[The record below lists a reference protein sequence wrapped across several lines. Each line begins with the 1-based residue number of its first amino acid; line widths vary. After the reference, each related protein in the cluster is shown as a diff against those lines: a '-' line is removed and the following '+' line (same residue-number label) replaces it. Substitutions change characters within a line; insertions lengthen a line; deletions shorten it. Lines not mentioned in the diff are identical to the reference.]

1 MRTNQTTGQAS
12 RTLCTQAREWVKLG
26 LGLVAGVA
34 FIWSSVFNGNGSIL
48 LLSFC
53 LILLGCATPL
63 MLLLDRLPNLF
74 NRAKSTS
81 RTSARR
87 EIPAKPPALDGSP
100 RRTFP
105 VCVDS
110 PNSPVHSPVT

>member
-12 RTLCTQAREWVKLG
+12 RTLYTQAREWVKLG

-34 FIWSSVFNGNGSIL
+34 FIWSCIFNGNGSIL

-63 MLLLDRLPNLF
+63 MLLLDRLPSLF
-74 NRAKSTS
+74 NRAKPPSK
-81 RTSARR
+81 TSARR
-87 EIPAKPPALDGSP
+87 AIPATSAALDASP
-100 RRTFP
+100 GRTLP
-105 VCVDS
+105 ISEDAS
-110 PNSPVHSPVT
+110 NSSMHSPAT